1 MLSAHMTERISDGA
15 ETFLRQLEAEF
26 YLEIA
31 NRDIGASGATYR
43 YASGA
48 DARLAM
54 LRLAYLKGREDE
66 REPFDKRDFEADVAR
81 VRAANQAKR

>member
-1 MLSAHMTERISDGA
+1 MCISHMAQISDGA
-15 ETFLRQLEAEF
+15 ETYLRQLEAEF